1 VAVPKAVARSLK
13 KSATRLSTVQDATVR
28 EAGTRAI
35 EQAPQYGRRFFQG
48 RYPLYAEV
56 VQKRSSKKRSEV
68 LVWPR
73 PTGGWIIAS
82 NGRGPVRP
90 VRKTV
95 LRAGV
100 KFFPFARATSKGD
113 KRLQRWHAAVTE
125 GYGDV
130 GQERLREA
138 LDGS

>member
-1 VAVPKAVARSLK
+1 MAVPKAVAKSLK
-13 KSATRLSTVQDATVR
+13 KSANRLASVQDATVR

-48 RYPLYAEV
+48 RYPLIAEV
-56 VQKRSSKKRSEV
+56 VEKRSSKKRSEV
-68 LVWPR
+68 LVWPK
-73 PTGGWIIAS
+73 PAGGWVIAS
-82 NGRGPVRP
+82 NGRSAVRP

-95 LRAGV
+95 LRAGDRY
-100 KFFPFARATSKGD
+100 FPFARATSKGD

-138 LDGS
+138 LDG